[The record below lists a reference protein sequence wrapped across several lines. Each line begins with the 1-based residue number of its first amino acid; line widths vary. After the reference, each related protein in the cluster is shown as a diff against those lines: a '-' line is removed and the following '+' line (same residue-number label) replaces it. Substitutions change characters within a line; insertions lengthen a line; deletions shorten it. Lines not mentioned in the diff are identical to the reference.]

1 MAHVHLFGDVWRG
14 VVNHDSLC
22 LRLCDTQTIA
32 FQRLSH
38 VLGKKSRIEENI
50 DKAWP
55 GDFHFI
61 GDAIK
66 LEMRQYL
73 LCQLSRR
80 HAQFLGNRHHAV
92 SLIVAELYFC

>member
-32 FQRLSH
+32 FQRQSH
-38 VLGKKSRIEENI
+38 VLGKESRIEENI

-73 LCQLSRR
+73 LRDETKRPDTFTDLKALQAKVREVCTRTL
-80 HAQFLGNRHHAV
+80 
-92 SLIVAELYFC
+92 